1 MSHQR
6 NAHVV
11 AAATDG
17 LAEFQAFRD
26 AMEPS
31 ARSFEDELQALL
43 ETGVKFFRAALP
55 MDALLLTDAP
65 LLDDFQHVTR
75 RTGMGPQVPVQ
86 ELADWVRRWQADGR
100 VHRTVR
106 PESAALMLCGVAGYL
121 AFMRLTLPEDILV
134 DVVGP
139 EAEMLQLLLSAFT
152 SAHRPARL
160 ES

>member
-31 ARSFEDELQALL
+31 ALSFEDELRVLL

-55 MDALLLTDAP
+55 MDALLLTDAA

-75 RTGMGPQVPVQ
+75 RTGMGPQVPVE

-100 VHRTVR
+100 VHPTVR

-121 AFMRLTLPEDILV
+121 AFMRLTLPRDILLTV
-134 DVVGP
+134 AGP
-139 EAEMLQLLLSAFT
+139 EAEMLELLVSALT
-152 SAHRPARL
+152 SAHRPATL